1 MNFLAHL
8 HLAPDTP
15 DHRVG
20 SVVADFLKGPAFL
33 RLPATIQDGVR
44 QHRAVD
50 AFTDRHQLVQRSIV
64 RISQNWG
71 WFSGIIVDIYYDH
84 ILAREWARHCDE
96 PLRGFA
102 DRMYA
107 ILLAAAPA
115 LEMPGR
121 GFIEWMA
128 DDDRLVKYGTVD
140 GIADTLRRLSRRIE
154 ERMPGKSVR
163 LHEAMPELI
172 ANDAGLEE
180 DFRAFYPEL
189 VAFAKTWPASRTP

>member
-8 HLAPDTP
+8 HLAHDTP

-20 SVVADFLKGPAFL
+20 SVVADFLKGPAFHA
-33 RLPATIQDGVR
+33 LPAAIQDGVR

-64 RISQNWG
+64 RISKNWG
-71 WFSGIIVDIYYDH
+71 WFSGIIVDVYYDH
-84 ILAREWARHCDE
+84 ILARDWERYSDE

-107 ILLAAAPA
+107 ILLAAAPG
-115 LEMPGR
+115 LPMPGR

-128 DDDRLVKYGTVD
+128 DDDRLVKYGTED
-140 GIADTLRRLSRRIE
+140 GIADTLWRLSRRIE
-154 ERMPGKSVR
+154 ERMPGKAVR
-163 LHEAMPELI
+163 LQDAMPSLI
-172 ANDAGLEE
+172 ANDAGLEG

-189 VAFAKTWPASRTP
+189 MAFARTV